1 MSESE
6 KKRLFIYIITFSLI
20 YSVFYE
26 YINKVYMRNNSI
38 PDQLPSDEL
47 YIDYVPSDNE
57 PETPKKDL
65 DFLPTE

>member
-26 YINKVYMRNNSI
+26 YINKVYMRNDLI
-38 PDQLPSDEL
+38 PAQLPSNEL
-47 YIDYVPSDNE
+47 YIDYIPSYNQ